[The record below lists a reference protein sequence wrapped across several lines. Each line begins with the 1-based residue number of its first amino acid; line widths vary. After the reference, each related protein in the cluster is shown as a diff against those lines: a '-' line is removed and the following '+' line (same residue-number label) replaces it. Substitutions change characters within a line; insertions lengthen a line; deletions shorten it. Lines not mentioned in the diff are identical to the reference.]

1 MQTDEKRREPR
12 LRAFKAGR
20 AVISGGYSTFDCTV
34 RNLSAGGAKVV
45 FENTADIPAHFRLRF
60 EDGTSHD
67 CEVRW
72 RTPREVGVQFLDAR
86 AG

>member
-1 MQTDEKRREPR
+1 MQNDEKRREPR
-12 LRAFKAGR
+12 LRALKAGR
-20 AVISGGYSTFDCTV
+20 AVVSGGYSTFDCTV